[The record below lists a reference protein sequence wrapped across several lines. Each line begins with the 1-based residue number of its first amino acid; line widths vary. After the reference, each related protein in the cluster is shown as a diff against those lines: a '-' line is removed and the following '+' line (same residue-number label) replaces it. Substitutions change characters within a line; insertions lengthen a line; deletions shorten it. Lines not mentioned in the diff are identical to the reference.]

1 MTYIDE
7 YTIQTIGSKWHK
19 GKEKKNQVLAKLES
33 TDGIALKRLA
43 RFLEEY
49 EESLTNYN
57 TDCKIC
63 ITFTERSNND

>member
-19 GKEKKNQVLAKLES
+19 GKEKKNQVLIETKS
-33 TDGIALKRLA
+33 TDGIALKKLT

-49 EESLTNYN
+49 EENLTNYN
-57 TDCKIC
+57 TDCKIH
-63 ITFTERSNND
+63 ITFIERHNHG

>member
-19 GKEKKNQVLAKLES
+19 GKEKKNQVLTETKS
-33 TDGIALKRLA
+33 TDGIALKILA

-49 EESLTNYN
+49 EENLTNYS
-57 TDCKIC
+57 TDCKIH
-63 ITFTERSNND
+63 ITFIERHNHG

>member
-19 GKEKKNQVLAKLES
+19 GKEKKNQVLAEMKS
-33 TDGIALKRLA
+33 TDGTVLKRLA

-49 EESLTNYN
+49 EESLTNCG
-57 TDCKIC
+57 TDCKIH
-63 ITFTERSNND
+63 ITFTERNHHG

>member
-19 GKEKKNQVLAKLES
+19 GKEKKNQVLAEMKS
-33 TDGIALKRLA
+33 TDGTALKSLA

-49 EESLTNYN
+49 EENLTNYS
-57 TDCKIC
+57 TDCKIH
-63 ITFTERSNND
+63 IPFTERNRND

>member
-19 GKEKKNQVLAKLES
+19 GKEKKNQVLAEMKS
-33 TDGIALKRLA
+33 TDGTALKRLA

-49 EESLTNYN
+49 EENLTNYS
-57 TDCKIC
+57 TDCKIH
-63 ITFTERSNND
+63 ITLTERNRND